1 MKYVRG
7 EKDAMALPQN
17 GMLSRGMK
25 IPLINTSGNL
35 IKEEIIMTLDGALVG
50 GVAIKSPRDE
60 KHREARIIPTMRIM
74 GCIIFTP
81 MINPMITGTN
91 VINAPKM
98 TEAMISPSM
107 RV

>member
-1 MKYVRG
+1 
-7 EKDAMALPQN
+7 MALPQN

-25 IPLINTSGNL
+25 IPLMNTSGNL

-50 GVAIKSPRDE
+50 GVAIKSPRAE
-60 KHREARIIPTMRIM
+60 KQREARIIPIMRII

-91 VINAPKM
+91 VINAPKR
-98 TEAMISPSM
+98 TDAMISPSM
-107 RV
+107 SV

>member
-1 MKYVRG
+1 MRG

-25 IPLINTSGNL
+25 IPLMNTSGNL

-50 GVAIKSPRDE
+50 GVAIKSPRAE
-60 KHREARIIPTMRIM
+60 KQREARIIPIMRII

-91 VINAPKM
+91 VINAPKR
-98 TEAMISPSM
+98 TDAMISPSM
-107 RV
+107 SV